1 MFFRRE
7 KARLVRFDEYVEA
20 LRSHG
25 FGIELQGSGRVKA
38 TRRGCAAIIV
48 DDGGVPKIDHAGVA
62 VGGEVAL
69 LVDGGYQKF
78 LQLPNGRRIPAL
90 AEHLKALHDFE
101 EDLKQGLGITSL
113 YNQGLGTTFDRH
125 RYDRLQ
131 DRDRGEPARPWEKPA
146 VPSR

>member
-7 KARLVRFDEYVEA
+7 KAKLVRFDDYVEA
-20 LRSHG
+20 LRADG
-25 FGIELQGSGRVKA
+25 FAVEPRGSGKVMA
-38 TRRGCAAIIV
+38 ARRGCAAIV
-48 DDGGVPKIDHAGVA
+48 EDAGGVPKVDHAGVVA
-62 VGGEVAL
+62 GGEIAL

-78 LQLPNGRRIPAL
+78 FQLPDGRRIPAL

-113 YNQGLGTTFDRH
+113 YNQGLGTTFERH
-125 RYDRLQ
+125 RYDRLK
-131 DRDRGEPARPWEKPA
+131 DRDRGEPARPWEKPV